1 MISRL
6 LGSVS
11 NLAHLGSVAL
21 VFLALWQIWDVFS
34 PKQPELP
41 YLRKQVADQTI
52 GRIVSDLPRVATI
65 KTVVVLPF
73 ANDPTGYVTSQIHDR
88 LQASGRF
95 QVIDDT
101 LWQKIQKEV
110 GIEGKPVSTLP
121 DALDVGRKTGTDAA
135 IFGEVRTFEMT
146 ETVGTIDLF
155 VRMVDLRNEL
165 VLYAM
170 RYQDSMTASP
180 LSISYVASRIS
191 DSSLPRRVVIGFLF
205 ILLLPWLTIQ
215 AMVIVLKRQSNGANA
230 GLILVYTLADAL
242 VIYVLMGFNLDDWL
256 STLTI
261 LISIGLAALYSIV
274 VANYVAGLET

>member
-1 MISRL
+1 MITRL
-6 LGSVS
+6 LKSIS
-11 NLAHLGSVAL
+11 NLSQLGSVAL
-21 VFLALWQIWDVFS
+21 VFLALWQVWDVFS

-52 GRIVSDLPRVATI
+52 GRIVTDLPRI
-65 KTVVVLPF
+65 ETVKSIVVLPF
-73 ANDPTGYVTSQIHDR
+73 ANDPTGYVTNQVHDR
-88 LQASGRF
+88 IQASGRF
-95 QVIDDT
+95 RVIDDT

-110 GIEGKPVSTLP
+110 GIEGKPVSILP
-121 DALDVGRKTGTDAA
+121 DALEVGRKTGTDAA

-165 VLYAM
+165 VLFAM

-180 LSISYVASRIS
+180 LSISYVGSRIS

-205 ILLLPWLTIQ
+205 VLLLPWLTIQ
-215 AMVIVLKRQSNGANA
+215 AMILVLKKQSNEANV
-230 GLILVYTLADAL
+230 GVILAYALADAL
-242 VIYVLMGFNLDDWL
+242 GIYVLMGFSLDNWL
-256 STLTI
+256 SALTI
-261 LISIGLAALYSIV
+261 LLSIGLATLYNIV